1 MVNPQDVSLFVQA
14 AIKNA
19 AAGKVFYF
27 KIPVPMEVVFKQ
39 TPAMDVQ
46 ALASA
51 WKGFDEHEFE
61 VSAIVNG
68 LFTLSLKCAEML
80 VLIMRSVGSFFS
92 RFLCIVFRL

>member
-1 MVNPQDVSLFVQA
+1 MVNPQDISLFVQA

-27 KIPVPMEVVFKQ
+27 KIPVPMEVVYKT

-51 WKGFDEHEFE
+51 WKGFDEQDLE
-61 VSAIVNG
+61 VS
-68 LFTLSLKCAEML
+68 
-80 VLIMRSVGSFFS
+80 VLASG
-92 RFLCIVFRL
+92 